1 MTTPRIDKIGL
12 VAHFSQQG
20 DWAFEAALAIARRR
34 DAVLNIFSFL
44 ESPYEAPLDVAPADV
59 PVKQYDEPMLIAKDR
74 ELREYYDER
83 LGDFVEAGFRVCE
96 SGRHNLELRLCLK
109 RKEFQ
114 LLLIPYLDH
123 GVPFGNMPIEEFAY
137 RFNAPVILVGPERP
151 GQHHLNP
158 PAEVLAMSSELGLAD
173 WAPVQEP
180 ARYQTLP
187 VI

>member
-1 MTTPRIDKIGL
+1 MTTPRIEKIGL
-12 VAHFSQQG
+12 VAHFSQPG
-20 DWAFEAALAIARRR
+20 DWAFETALAIARRR

-44 ESPYEAPLDVAPADV
+44 ESPYEASLDVAPGDIPPKA
-59 PVKQYDEPMLIAKDR
+59 YDDALLIQKDR

-114 LLLIPYLDH
+114 LLLIPHLEH

-137 RFNAPVILVGPERP
+137 RFSAPVVLVGPERP
-151 GQHHLNP
+151 DEYHLNP
-158 PAEVLAMSSELGLAD
+158 PAEVLAGSVDLGLTD
-173 WAPVQEP
+173 TLSIPEP
-180 ARYQTLP
+180 TRYQTLP